1 MSLIYNGDC
10 FEEMKKITNKSIK
23 YILIEKDSSYFRI
36 TEERV
41 LKAYLQN
48 EILD

>member
-10 FEEMKKITNKSIK
+10 FEEMKKITNRK